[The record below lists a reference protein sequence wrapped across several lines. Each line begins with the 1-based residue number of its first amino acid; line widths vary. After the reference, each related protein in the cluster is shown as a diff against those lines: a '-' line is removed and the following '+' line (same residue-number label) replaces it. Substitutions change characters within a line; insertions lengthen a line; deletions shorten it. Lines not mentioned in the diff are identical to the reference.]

1 MVMTIEFPHKAPK
14 GYSYEFQEDFKRNI
28 TAIWIIDHHQYTY
41 NGGDS
46 VRCIWGFYHTKKRE
60 YYSPINS
67 KTVGSVV
74 SISETTAYSGMKKP
88 TLNPLEKA
96 LA

>member
-1 MVMTIEFPHKAPK
+1 MEFPHKAPK
-14 GYSYEFQEDFKRNI
+14 GYSYEFEENFKRNI
-28 TAIWIIDHHQYTY
+28 TAIWIIDSHCYHY
-41 NGGDS
+41 NGGDR

-74 SISETTAYSGMKKP
+74 DLSHTTAYSGMKKP
-88 TLNPLEKA
+88 SLNPLEKA
-96 LA
+96 FL